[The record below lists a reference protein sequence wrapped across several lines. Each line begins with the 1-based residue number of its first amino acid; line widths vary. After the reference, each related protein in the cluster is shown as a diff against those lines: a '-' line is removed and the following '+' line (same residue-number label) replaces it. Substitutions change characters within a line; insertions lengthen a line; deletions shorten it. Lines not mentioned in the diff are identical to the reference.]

1 MKKIRIA
8 QIGIG
13 HNHAAAKMA
22 TCRKF
27 SDVFDVVGFAE
38 NDEEWIKKRGSDSA
52 YHGLKRY
59 SEDEILSMNDLDA
72 VLVETDVWNLDD
84 TAIKCLERGFHIHMD
99 KPPGENIKKYEHLLD
114 IARQKNL
121 VVQLAYMYRNNP
133 AVKKAIEIIDSGVLG
148 EIVSIDA
155 MMSTDHSAEY
165 RKWLEHFK
173 GGSMYIFGCHLIDLI
188 YRIMGKPH
196 EIHPYLMKTH
206 FDGADSH
213 DSCFTVMRYDKA
225 VATVRTSSVEVNGYG
240 RRQLVICGREGTIE
254 IKPIE
259 RPTKMYLS
267 LRKNI
272 YNIYSDTKQL
282 VDCIDLAGN
291 ERYDE
296 MMLDFASFI
305 RKQKENPYNY
315 EYELELQRLILEA
328 CNI

>member
-1 MKKIRIA
+1 MNKIRIA

-22 TCRKF
+22 ACRKF
-27 SDVFDVVGFAE
+27 PDVFDVVGFAE
-38 NDEEWIKKRGSDSA
+38 SDEEWIKKRGADSS
-52 YHGLKRY
+52 YQGLKRY
-59 SEDEILSMNDLDA
+59 TEDEILSMTELDA
-72 VLVETDVWNLDD
+72 VLIETDVWNLND

-99 KPPGENIKKYEHLLD
+99 KPAGENIKKYEHLLD
-114 IARQKNL
+114 VARQKEL

-133 AVKKAIEIIDSGVLG
+133 AVKIAMEIIESGALG
-148 EIVSIDA
+148 EIISIDA

-165 RKWLEHFK
+165 RKWLEHFR

-196 EIHPYLMKTH
+196 EIHPYLMKSH
-206 FDGADSH
+206 FDNTDSY
-213 DSCFTVMRYDKA
+213 DSCFAVMKYDKA

-240 RRQLVICGREGTIE
+240 RRQLVICGRAGTIE

-259 RPTKMYLS
+259 RPTKIYLS

-272 YNIYSDTKQL
+272 DSIYSDTRQQI
-282 VDCIDLAGN
+282 DCIDLSGE

-305 RKQKENPYNY
+305 RKEKKNPYDY
-315 EYELELQRLILEA
+315 DYELELHKLILMA